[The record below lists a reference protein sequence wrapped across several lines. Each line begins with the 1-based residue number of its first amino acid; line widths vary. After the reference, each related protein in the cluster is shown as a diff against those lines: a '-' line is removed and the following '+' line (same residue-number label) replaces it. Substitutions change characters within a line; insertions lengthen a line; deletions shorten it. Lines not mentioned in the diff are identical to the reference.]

1 MTSADVALTRAE
13 EVPARIARLPMNKQG
28 YRVPWFVHQT
38 GPQEWDFRVIRSRG
52 LSLAHGR
59 RLCWICGQSMS
70 AFKSFLVGP
79 MCVVNRISAEPPMH
93 RDCALYSVEA
103 CPFMTRPTM
112 RRRTTGMDEH
122 FAAAGVMIER
132 NPGVVALWTTKK
144 YTVEDVPDD
153 LGGEPGALFN
163 IGEPD
168 SISWHA
174 EGRLAT
180 RAEVLASIESGYPLL
195 LEAAGKDGPRGL
207 ANLEVMREMAMLL
220 VPT

>member
-1 MTSADVALTRAE
+1 MTRAE

-38 GPQEWDFRVIRSRG
+38 GEQEWDFRVVRSQG
-52 LSLAHGR
+52 LALAHGR
-59 RLCWICGQSMS
+59 RLCWICGQAMS
-70 AFKSFLVGP
+70 AYKSFLVGP

-93 RDCALYSVEA
+93 RECALYSTEA
-103 CPFMTRPTM
+103 CPFMLRPSM

-122 FAAAGVMIER
+122 FDAAGVMIER

-144 YTVEDVPDD
+144 YTLEVVSGSDKNH
-153 LGGEPGALFN
+153 PGMLFN
-163 IGEPD
+163 IGEPH

-174 EGRLAT
+174 EGRRAT

-195 LEAAGKDGPRGL
+195 LEAAARPHDRAEL
-207 ANLEVMREMAMLL
+207 DVMYETAMTL
-220 VPT
+220 VPAEAATQ